1 MAGSI
6 IFIVGFITAGVA
18 AAGYMLSPK
27 GPNQVLYRTMI
38 LMTLACMYL
47 MWAITYLAQL
57 HPLIM
62 PRRSDL
68 KPEHF
73 QQHSM
78 DG

>member
-1 MAGSI
+1 MAGGM
-6 IFIVGFITAGVA
+6 IFLVGFITAGLA
-18 AAGYMLSPK
+18 AVGFVLSPK

-38 LMTLACMYL
+38 LMTLVCMYL

-57 HPLIM
+57 HPLIS

-73 QQHSM
+73 KHLGS
-78 DG
+78 DL